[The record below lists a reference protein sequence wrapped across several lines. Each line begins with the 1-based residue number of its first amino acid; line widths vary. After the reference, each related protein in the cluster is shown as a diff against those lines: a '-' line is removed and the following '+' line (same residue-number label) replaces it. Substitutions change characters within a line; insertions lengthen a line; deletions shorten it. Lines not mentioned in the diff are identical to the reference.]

1 MEWKSCSLRDSPPA
15 SSQPAM
21 QEPAIRVNGKIKR
34 IKENIRIIKKLPR
47 AKGFASISYPGE
59 NKAKR
64 FSKNSKKKIN
74 LPGEIEKDLE
84 KLIGTSS

>member
-1 MEWKSCSLRDSPPA
+1 M
-15 SSQPAM
+15 
-21 QEPAIRVNGKIKR
+21 R
-34 IKENIRIIKKLPR
+34 IFLSEVYFENIIAHDHTEENIRIIKKLPR

-74 LPGEIEKDLE
+74 LPKEIKKDLE
-84 KLIGTSS
+84 KLISASS